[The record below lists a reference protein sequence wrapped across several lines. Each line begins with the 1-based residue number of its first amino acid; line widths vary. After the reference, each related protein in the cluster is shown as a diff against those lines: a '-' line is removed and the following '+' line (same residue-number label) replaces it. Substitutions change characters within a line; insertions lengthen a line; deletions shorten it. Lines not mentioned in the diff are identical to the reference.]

1 MAVRS
6 PQTGAKRGLR
16 RPELLASLSLAIDL
30 GLGQPME
37 HMLRSGLIA
46 LRLADAAGLD
56 QADRSIVYYANL
68 VAWIGCHADSHQ
80 IAATFGDDIEFRR
93 DYYARDRTEPG
104 WGIALAGRVG
114 RGRPL
119 VERPA
124 RLGAFLLTGG
134 DTMSE
139 LIRSHCLSAGM
150 FAERL
155 GLGVEVRE
163 VLPQA
168 FERWDGKGLPAGLAG
183 EQISQPMRIVHLADI
198 IEVHHRLGG
207 PTRAVKVARRRGGTK
222 FDPHLVDLFSQHA
235 AEILAGLD
243 VEDVWQAVV
252 DEAPDP
258 GPLLSDAEFERALE
272 AVADFVDVK
281 SPYTAGHSRG
291 VAVLAAAAA
300 SDLGLP
306 AADIALLRRAALV
319 HDLGRMGVSNLVWDK
334 RGALT
339 PAEWERVRLH
349 PYLTERMLSRPAA
362 LHALAEIAGRHHE
375 RLDGS
380 GYPRGLAGGAISRLA
395 RVLAAADVYHA
406 MLEPRPHRAAL
417 PADQAAA
424 ALRQEARSGRLDGGA
439 VDAVL
444 RAAGH
449 RVGRSH
455 SWPAGLTSREVE
467 ILALV
472 TRGLSNR
479 ELAQQLHI
487 SEKTVRNHLE
497 HIYAKA
503 EVSNRTGAILFA
515 IEHGLTGHF
524 PN

>member
-1 MAVRS
+1 
-6 PQTGAKRGLR
+6 
-16 RPELLASLSLAIDL
+16 
-30 GLGQPME
+30 ME

-56 QADRSIVYYANL
+56 ESARSVVYYANL

-93 DYYARDRTEPG
+93 DYYARDRSEPG
-104 WGIALAGRVG
+104 WAIGLASRVG
-114 RGRPL
+114 RGKPL
-119 VERPA
+119 LERPR
-124 RLGAFLLTGG
+124 RLGSFLLQSG

-155 GLGVEVRE
+155 GLGADVQA

-168 FERWDGKGLPAGLAG
+168 FERWDGSGLPAGLAG
-183 EQISQPMRIVHLADI
+183 EQLSPAMRIVHLADI
-198 IEVHHRLGG
+198 LEVHHRLGG
-207 PTRAVKVARRRGGTK
+207 PGRAVKVAKRRSGTK
-222 FDPHLVDLFSQHA
+222 FDPRLVDLFCQQST
-235 AEILAGLD
+235 EILAGLD
-243 VEDVWQAVV
+243 VDDVWQAVV
-252 DEAPDP
+252 DEAPAP
-258 GPLLSDAEFERALE
+258 GPLMNETELERALE

-291 VAVLAAAAA
+291 VAALAAAAA
-300 SDLGLP
+300 SVLGLP
-306 AADIALLRRAALV
+306 EADTVRLRRAALV
-319 HDLGRMGVSNLVWDK
+319 HDLGRMGVSNLIWDK
-334 RGALT
+334 PGPLT

-362 LHALAEIAGRHHE
+362 LHALAEVAGRHHE

-380 GYPRGLAGGAISRLA
+380 GYPHGTQAAALTPAARL
-395 RVLAAADVYHA
+395 LAAADVYHA

-417 PADQAAA
+417 TADEAASQ
-424 ALRQEARSGRLDGGA
+424 LRQEARSGRLDGGA

-444 RAAGH
+444 GAAGH
-449 RVGRSH
+449 RVARRH
-455 SWPAGLTSREVE
+455 AWPAGLTAREVE
-467 ILALV
+467 ILGMVA
-472 TRGLSNR
+472 RGSSNR